1 MKDSDYN
8 LNNFS
13 ERETKNKDDSSNGQK
28 RIIIVAII
36 AIIFI
41 IAGVAVLFYF
51 LLKDSDDTHTE
62 LVGQIKCLYTI
73 KDASQETSLLGDNFE
88 KLSSLEIYVDGVKKT
103 PSKKYKFDR
112 EGEHNVTFEVY
123 EDLKMDF
130 MYQNVLGLRS
140 INMTSDKE
148 AKITSMKSTFENC
161 ENVEKITISGFNTLE
176 IESMSKIFYG
186 TNLSIFDIDGLET
199 NNIKDMSYLFANNK
213 ANKIDLS
220 KLDISKLQICHI
232 CSMVV
237 PLKA

>member
-28 RIIIVAII
+28 RIIIIAII

-88 KLSSLEIYVDGVKKT
+88 K
-103 PSKKYKFDR
+103 
-112 EGEHNVTFEVY
+112 
-123 EDLKMDF
+123 
-130 MYQNVLGLRS
+130 
-140 INMTSDKE
+140 
-148 AKITSMKSTFENC
+148 
-161 ENVEKITISGFNTLE
+161 
-176 IESMSKIFYG
+176 
-186 TNLSIFDIDGLET
+186 
-199 NNIKDMSYLFANNK
+199 
-213 ANKIDLS
+213 
-220 KLDISKLQICHI
+220 
-232 CSMVV
+232 
-237 PLKA
+237 